1 MTRHRLYWI
10 CQLAGWAIAAAL
22 WFGLAALT
30 GGVDVGDATPGQ
42 LAIGIVV
49 GYVGCVGATHGIH
62 VVAARR
68 GWRTL
73 PLWALAGRLL
83 VAAFVAAA
91 LSQAAGHAFFAA
103 AEPWLNPAAVGPQPP
118 PDPVAFLG
126 TVLMA
131 TAVFAAWSTV
141 YALGLVAFRLADAE
155 RERVALRAS
164 LAEARARALEYQL
177 NPHFLFNALN
187 TVRALV
193 LDEPEE
199 ARRAVTLLSGLL
211 RQTLAAGRE
220 ATHAL
225 SSELALVR
233 TYLALEALRFDDRLA
248 VRIDVAPEAEAV
260 AVPTLLVQTL
270 VENAVKHGVAR
281 QRAGG
286 TVAVTAALDGDRLAL
301 RVENP
306 SPDPSAAPIS
316 DGTGTGLANARE
328 RLALLFGDAARLDL
342 TVGEARTV
350 AAVSLP
356 ATTPAPSDA

>member
-10 CQLAGWAIAAAL
+10 CQLAGWAVAGVL
-22 WFGLAALT
+22 WTGLAALT
-30 GGVDVGDATPGQ
+30 GGIRGPEVTPLQ
-42 LAIGIVV
+42 LAVSVAVV
-49 GYVGCVGATHGIH
+49 YALSVGATHGIH
-62 VVAARR
+62 VVATRR
-68 GWRTL
+68 GWRSL
-73 PLWALAGRLL
+73 PLWPLAGRLL
-83 VAAFVAAA
+83 GASFAAA
-91 LSQAAGHAFFAA
+91 TVSQAAGLFFAA
-103 AEPWLNPAAVGPQPP
+103 VEPWLNPAAVAPQPP
-118 PDPVAFLG
+118 PDPVDFVG
-126 TVLMA
+126 SVLMA
-131 TAVFAAWSTV
+131 TAVFAAWATV

-220 ATHAL
+220 ATHPF

-233 TYLALEALRFDDRLA
+233 TYLALEALRFDDRLS
-248 VRIDVAPEAEAV
+248 VRLDVAPEAEAV

-281 QRAGG
+281 RRAGG
-286 TVAVTAALDGDRLAL
+286 EVVVIATIDDDDRLAL

-342 TVGEARTV
+342 TVGPETTV
-350 AAVSLP
+350 AEVSLP
-356 ATTPAPSDA
+356 ATTPALSDA